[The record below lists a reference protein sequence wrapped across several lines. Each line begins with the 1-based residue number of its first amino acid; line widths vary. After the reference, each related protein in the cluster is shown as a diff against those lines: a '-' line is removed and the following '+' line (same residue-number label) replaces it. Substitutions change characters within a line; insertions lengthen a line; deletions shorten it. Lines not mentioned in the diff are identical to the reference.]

1 MGDGIRLANG
11 NTEYE
16 GRVEICKSGTWGTV
30 CDDFWDNQDAMVAC
44 RQLGFSS
51 LGTELCYRHV
61 TGIYRLNTSAL
72 QVWLCVKSKCV
83 RCILKVDLRDAIL
96 R

>member
-1 MGDGIRLANG
+1 VGDGIRLSNG

-30 CDDFWDNQDAMVAC
+30 CDDFWDTPDAMVAC

-51 LGTELCYRHV
+51 LGTDLCYRHV
-61 TGIYRLNTSAL
+61 TSIKCTFGYIPATYKCITSI
-72 QVWLCVKSKCV
+72 VMH
-83 RCILKVDLRDAIL
+83 
-96 R
+96 